1 MDAAKMNKR
10 ALKNLKKKN
19 QIATPKGDKIYYGLV
34 NFFLILFFLII
45 LLPLLNVV
53 ASSFS
58 EARAVNQGKV
68 LLWPVNFTTR
78 GYKAVFEYRGIWR
91 SYANTFLYTITGTAL
106 NLAMTMICAYP
117 LARRNLPFKGPVVA
131 LFMFT
136 MLFGGGTIPNY
147 LLVRNL
153 GMMNTI
159 WAMIVPGAIS
169 VYNMIIA
176 RTFIQGI
183 PVDMEEAAKIDGCS
197 DVRYFFSIVL
207 PLSKTVIS
215 VLGLYY
221 AVAHWNDYFTAFL
234 YLSDNEKMPL
244 QIILRTILINNPFS
258 EASATVDEETLLNN
272 QALQDL
278 LKYALII
285 VSSVPVLVIY
295 HFVKKF
301 FLKGV
306 MLGAVKG

>member
-1 MDAAKMNKR
+1 MDATKKLSR
-10 ALKNLKKKN
+10 KNSIKV
-19 QIATPKGDKIYYGLV
+19 PRGDKIYYGIV
-34 NFFLILFFLII
+34 NLFLFLFFMAI
-45 LLPLLNVV
+45 LLPLINVV

-58 EARAVNQGKV
+58 DAKTVNQGKV
-68 LLWPVNFTTR
+68 LFWPVNFTTE
-78 GYKAVFEYRGIWR
+78 GYKAVFQYKGIWR
-91 SYANTFLYTITGTAL
+91 SYANTFLYTITGTAV
-106 NLAMTMICAYP
+106 NLAMTLMCAYP
-117 LARRNLPFKGPVVA
+117 LARKELPFKGPVVA

-147 LLVRNL
+147 ILIRNL
-153 GMMNTI
+153 HMMNTI
-159 WAMIVPGAIS
+159 WAMIIPGAIS

-176 RTFIQGI
+176 RTFIQNI
-183 PVDMEEAAKIDGCS
+183 PSDLEEAAKIDGCS

-244 QIILRTILINNPFS
+244 QITLRAILINNSFS
-258 EASATVDEETLLNN
+258 ADAAASVNEETLLNN

-278 LKYALII
+278 LKYSLII
-285 VSSVPVLVIY
+285 VSSVPVLIIY
-295 HFVKKF
+295 PFVKKY

>member
-1 MDAAKMNKR
+1 MDATKKLSR
-10 ALKNLKKKN
+10 KNAIKV
-19 QIATPKGDKIYYGLV
+19 PRGDKIYSGIV
-34 NFFLILFFLII
+34 NLFLFLFFMAI

-58 EARAVNQGKV
+58 DAKTVNQGKV
-68 LLWPVNFTTR
+68 LFWPVNFTTE

-91 SYANTFLYTITGTAL
+91 SYANTFLYTITGTAV
-106 NLAMTMICAYP
+106 NLAMTLMCAYP
-117 LARRNLPFKGPVVA
+117 LARKDLPFKGPVVA

-136 MLFGGGTIPNY
+136 MLFSGGTIPNY
-147 LLVRNL
+147 ILIRNL
-153 GMMNTI
+153 HMMNTI
-159 WAMIVPGAIS
+159 WAMIIPGAIS

-176 RTFIQGI
+176 RTFIQNI
-183 PVDMEEAAKIDGCS
+183 PSDLEEAAKIDGCS
-197 DVRYFFSIVL
+197 DIRYFFSIVL

-244 QIILRTILINNPFS
+244 QITLRAILINNTFS
-258 EASATVDEETLLNN
+258 ADTSASINEETLLNN

-278 LKYALII
+278 LKYSLII
-285 VSSVPVLVIY
+285 VSSVPVLIIY
-295 HFVKKF
+295 PFVKKY

>member
-1 MDAAKMNKR
+1 MDATRKLSR
-10 ALKNLKKKN
+10 KNAIKV
-19 QIATPKGDKIYYGLV
+19 PRGDKIYYGIV
-34 NFFLILFFLII
+34 NLFLFLFFMAI
-45 LLPLLNVV
+45 LLPLINVV

-58 EARAVNQGKV
+58 EAKAVNQGKV
-68 LLWPVNFTTR
+68 LFWPVQFTTK

-91 SYANTFLYTITGTAL
+91 SYANTFLYTITGTAV
-106 NLAMTMICAYP
+106 NLAMTLMCAYP
-117 LARRNLPFKGPVVA
+117 LARKDLPFKGPVVA

-147 LLVRNL
+147 ILIRNL
-153 GMMNTI
+153 HMMNTI
-159 WAMIVPGAIS
+159 WAMIIPGAIS

-176 RTFIQGI
+176 RTFIQNI
-183 PVDMEEAAKIDGCS
+183 PADLEEAAKIDGCS

-221 AVAHWNDYFTAFL
+221 AVAHWNYYFTAFL

-244 QIILRTILINNPFS
+244 QITLRAILINNSFS
-258 EASATVDEETLLNN
+258 ADAAASIDEETLLNN

-278 LKYALII
+278 LKYSLII
-285 VSSVPVLVIY
+285 VSSVPVLIIY
-295 HFVKKF
+295 PFVKKY

>member
-1 MDAAKMNKR
+1 MDATKKLSR
-10 ALKNLKKKN
+10 KNSIN
-19 QIATPKGDKIYYGLV
+19 VPRGDKIYYGIV
-34 NFFLILFFLII
+34 NVCLFLFFMAI

-58 EARAVNQGKV
+58 DAKTVNQGKV
-68 LLWPVNFTTR
+68 LFWPVNFTTE
-78 GYKAVFEYRGIWR
+78 GYKAVFQYKGIWR
-91 SYANTFLYTITGTAL
+91 SYANTFLYTITGTAV
-106 NLAMTMICAYP
+106 NLAMTLMCAYP
-117 LARRNLPFKGPVVA
+117 LARKALPFKGPVVA

-147 LLVRNL
+147 ILIRNL
-153 GMMNTI
+153 HMMNTI
-159 WAMIVPGAIS
+159 WAMIIPGAIS

-176 RTFIQGI
+176 RTFIQNI
-183 PVDMEEAAKIDGCS
+183 PSDLEEAAKIDGCS
-197 DVRYFFSIVL
+197 DIRYFFSIVL

-244 QIILRTILINNPFS
+244 QITLRAILINNTFS
-258 EASATVDEETLLNN
+258 ADAAASVNEETLLNN

-278 LKYALII
+278 LKYSLII
-285 VSSVPVLVIY
+285 VSSVPVLIIY
-295 HFVKKF
+295 PFVKKY

>member
-1 MDAAKMNKR
+1 MDATRKLSR
-10 ALKNLKKKN
+10 KNAIKV
-19 QIATPKGDKIYYGLV
+19 PRGDKIYYGIV
-34 NFFLILFFLII
+34 NLFLFLFFMAI
-45 LLPLLNVV
+45 LLPLINVV

-58 EARAVNQGKV
+58 EAKAVNQGKV
-68 LLWPVNFTTR
+68 LFWPVQFTTK
-78 GYKAVFEYRGIWR
+78 GYKAVFEYKGIWR
-91 SYANTFLYTITGTAL
+91 SYANTFLYTISGTAV
-106 NLAMTMICAYP
+106 NLAMTLMCAYP
-117 LARRNLPFKGPVVA
+117 LARKDLPFKGPVVA

-147 LLVRNL
+147 ILIRNL
-153 GMMNTI
+153 HMMNTI
-159 WAMIVPGAIS
+159 WAMIIPGAIS

-176 RTFIQGI
+176 RTFIQNI
-183 PVDMEEAAKIDGCS
+183 PADLEEAAKIDGCS

-244 QIILRTILINNPFS
+244 QITLRAILINNSFS
-258 EASATVDEETLLNN
+258 ADAATSIDEETLLNN

-278 LKYALII
+278 LKYSLII
-285 VSSVPVLVIY
+285 VSSVPVLIIY
-295 HFVKKF
+295 PFVKKY

>member
-1 MDAAKMNKR
+1 MDATKKLSR
-10 ALKNLKKKN
+10 KNSIKV
-19 QIATPKGDKIYYGLV
+19 PRGDKIYYGIV
-34 NFFLILFFLII
+34 NLFLFLFFMAI
-45 LLPLLNVV
+45 LLPLINVV

-58 EARAVNQGKV
+58 EAKAVNQGKV
-68 LLWPVNFTTR
+68 LFWPVQFTTK

-91 SYANTFLYTITGTAL
+91 SYANTFLYTITGTAV
-106 NLAMTMICAYP
+106 NLAMTLMCAYP
-117 LARRNLPFKGPVVA
+117 LARKDLPFKGPVVA

-147 LLVRNL
+147 ILIRNL
-153 GMMNTI
+153 HMMNTI
-159 WAMIVPGAIS
+159 WAMIIPGAIS

-176 RTFIQGI
+176 RTFIQNI
-183 PVDMEEAAKIDGCS
+183 PSDLEEAAKIDGCS

-244 QIILRTILINNPFS
+244 QITLRAILINNSFS
-258 EASATVDEETLLNN
+258 ADAAASVNEETLLNN

-278 LKYALII
+278 LKYSLII
-285 VSSVPVLVIY
+285 VDRKSTRLNSSHLWLSRMPSS
-295 HFVKKF
+295 
-301 FLKGV
+301 
-306 MLGAVKG
+306 A

>member
-1 MDAAKMNKR
+1 MDATRKLSR
-10 ALKNLKKKN
+10 KNAIKV
-19 QIATPKGDKIYYGLV
+19 PRGDKIYYGIV
-34 NFFLILFFLII
+34 NLFLFLFFMAI
-45 LLPLLNVV
+45 LLPLINVV

-58 EARAVNQGKV
+58 EAKAVNQGKV
-68 LLWPVNFTTR
+68 LFWPVQFTTK

-91 SYANTFLYTITGTAL
+91 SYANTFLYTITGTAV
-106 NLAMTMICAYP
+106 NLAMTLMCAYP
-117 LARRNLPFKGPVVA
+117 LARKDLPFKGPVVA

-147 LLVRNL
+147 ILIRNL
-153 GMMNTI
+153 HMMNTI
-159 WAMIVPGAIS
+159 WAMIIPGAIS

-176 RTFIQGI
+176 RTFIQNI
-183 PVDMEEAAKIDGCS
+183 PSDLEEAAKIDGCS

-244 QIILRTILINNPFS
+244 QITLRAILINNTFS
-258 EASATVDEETLLNN
+258 ADATASVNEETLLNN

-278 LKYALII
+278 LKYSLII
-285 VSSVPVLVIY
+285 VSSVPVLIIY
-295 HFVKKF
+295 PFVKKY

>member
-1 MDAAKMNKR
+1 MDATRKLSR
-10 ALKNLKKKN
+10 KNAIKV
-19 QIATPKGDKIYYGLV
+19 PRGDKIYYGIV
-34 NFFLILFFLII
+34 NLFLFLFFMAI
-45 LLPLLNVV
+45 LLPLINVV

-58 EARAVNQGKV
+58 EAKAVNQGKV
-68 LLWPVNFTTR
+68 LFWPVQFTTK

-91 SYANTFLYTITGTAL
+91 SYANTFLYTITGTAV
-106 NLAMTMICAYP
+106 NLAMTLMCAYP
-117 LARRNLPFKGPVVA
+117 LARKDLPFKGPVVA

-147 LLVRNL
+147 ILIRNL
-153 GMMNTI
+153 HMMNTI
-159 WAMIVPGAIS
+159 WAMIIPGAIS
-169 VYNMIIA
+169 VYNRIIA
-176 RTFIQGI
+176 RTFIQNI
-183 PVDMEEAAKIDGCS
+183 PSDLEEAAKIDGCS

-244 QIILRTILINNPFS
+244 QITLRAILINNTFS
-258 EASATVDEETLLNN
+258 ADATASVNEETLLNN

-278 LKYALII
+278 LKYSLII
-285 VSSVPVLVIY
+285 VSSVPVLIIY
-295 HFVKKF
+295 PFVKKY

>member
-1 MDAAKMNKR
+1 MDATRKLSR
-10 ALKNLKKKN
+10 KNAIKV
-19 QIATPKGDKIYYGLV
+19 PRGDKIYYGIV
-34 NFFLILFFLII
+34 NLFLFLFFMAI
-45 LLPLLNVV
+45 LLPLINVV

-58 EARAVNQGKV
+58 EAKAVNQGKV
-68 LLWPVNFTTR
+68 LFWPVQFTTK

-91 SYANTFLYTITGTAL
+91 SYANTFLYTITGTAV
-106 NLAMTMICAYP
+106 NLAMTLMCAYP
-117 LARRNLPFKGPVVA
+117 LARKDLPFKGPVVA

-147 LLVRNL
+147 ILIRNL
-153 GMMNTI
+153 HMMNTI
-159 WAMIVPGAIS
+159 WAMIIPGAIS

-176 RTFIQGI
+176 RTFIQNI
-183 PVDMEEAAKIDGCS
+183 PSDLEEAAKIDGCS

-244 QIILRTILINNPFS
+244 QITLRAILINNTFS
-258 EASATVDEETLLNN
+258 ADAAASVNEETLLNN

-278 LKYALII
+278 LKYSLII
-285 VSSVPVLVIY
+285 VSSVPVLIIY
-295 HFVKKF
+295 PFVKKY

>member
-1 MDAAKMNKR
+1 MDATRKLSR
-10 ALKNLKKKN
+10 KNAIKV
-19 QIATPKGDKIYYGLV
+19 PRGDKIYYGIV
-34 NFFLILFFLII
+34 NLFLFLFFMAI
-45 LLPLLNVV
+45 LLPLINVV

-58 EARAVNQGKV
+58 EAKAVNQGKV
-68 LLWPVNFTTR
+68 LFWPVQFTTK

-91 SYANTFLYTITGTAL
+91 SYANTFLYTITGTAV
-106 NLAMTMICAYP
+106 NLAMTLMCAYP
-117 LARRNLPFKGPVVA
+117 LARKDLPFKGPVVA

-147 LLVRNL
+147 ILIRNL
-153 GMMNTI
+153 HMMNTI
-159 WAMIVPGAIS
+159 WAMIIPGAIS

-176 RTFIQGI
+176 RTFIQNI
-183 PVDMEEAAKIDGCS
+183 PSDLEEAAKIDGCS

-234 YLSDNEKMPL
+234 NLSDNEKMPL
-244 QIILRTILINNPFS
+244 QITLRAILINNTFS
-258 EASATVDEETLLNN
+258 ADATASVNEETLLNN

-278 LKYALII
+278 LKYSLII
-285 VSSVPVLVIY
+285 VSSVHVLIIY
-295 HFVKKF
+295 PFVKKY
-301 FLKGV
+301 FLQGV

>member
-1 MDAAKMNKR
+1 MDATKKLSR
-10 ALKNLKKKN
+10 KNSIKV
-19 QIATPKGDKIYYGLV
+19 PRGDKIYYGIV
-34 NFFLILFFLII
+34 NLFLFLFFMAI
-45 LLPLLNVV
+45 LLPLINVV

-58 EARAVNQGKV
+58 EAKAVNQGKV
-68 LLWPVNFTTR
+68 LFWPVQFTTK

-91 SYANTFLYTITGTAL
+91 SYANTFLYTITGTAV
-106 NLAMTMICAYP
+106 NLAMTLMCAYP
-117 LARRNLPFKGPVVA
+117 LARKELPFKGPVVA

-147 LLVRNL
+147 ILIRNL
-153 GMMNTI
+153 HMMNTI
-159 WAMIVPGAIS
+159 WAMIIPGAIS

-176 RTFIQGI
+176 RTFIQNI
-183 PVDMEEAAKIDGCS
+183 PSDLEEAAKIDGCS

-244 QIILRTILINNPFS
+244 QITLRAILINNSFS
-258 EASATVDEETLLNN
+258 ADAAASVNEETLLNN

-278 LKYALII
+278 LKYSLII
-285 VSSVPVLVIY
+285 VSSVPVLIIY
-295 HFVKKF
+295 PFVKKY

>member
-1 MDAAKMNKR
+1 MDATKKLR
-10 ALKNLKKKN
+10 RKNS
-19 QIATPKGDKIYYGLV
+19 ISVPRSDKIYYGIV
-34 NFFLILFFLII
+34 NFFLFLFFMAI

-58 EARAVNQGKV
+58 DAKTVNQGKV
-68 LLWPVNFTTR
+68 LFWPVNFTIE
-78 GYKAVFEYRGIWR
+78 GYKAVFQYKGIWR
-91 SYANTFLYTITGTAL
+91 SYVNTFLYTISGTAI
-106 NLAMTMICAYP
+106 NLAMTLMCAYP
-117 LARRNLPFKGPVVA
+117 LARKDLPFKGPVVA

-147 LLVRNL
+147 ILVRNL
-153 GMMNTI
+153 HMMNTI
-159 WAMIVPGAIS
+159 WAMIIPGAIS

-176 RTFIQGI
+176 RTFIQNI
-183 PVDMEEAAKIDGCS
+183 PSDLEEAAKIDGCS
-197 DVRYFFSIVL
+197 DIRYFFSIVL

-234 YLSDNEKMPL
+234 YLNDNDKMPL
-244 QIILRTILINNPFS
+244 QITLRAILINNQFS
-258 EASATVDEETLLNN
+258 GDAAASVNEETLLNN

-278 LKYALII
+278 LKYSLII
-285 VSSVPVLVIY
+285 VSSVPVLIIY
-295 HFVKKF
+295 PFVKKY

>member
-1 MDAAKMNKR
+1 MDATRKLSR
-10 ALKNLKKKN
+10 KNAIKV
-19 QIATPKGDKIYYGLV
+19 PRGDKIYYGIV
-34 NFFLILFFLII
+34 NLFLFLFFMAI
-45 LLPLLNVV
+45 LLPLINVV

-58 EARAVNQGKV
+58 EAKAVNQGKV
-68 LLWPVNFTTR
+68 LFWPVQFTTK

-91 SYANTFLYTITGTAL
+91 SYANTFLYTITGTAV
-106 NLAMTMICAYP
+106 NLAMTLMCAYP
-117 LARRNLPFKGPVVA
+117 LARKDLPFKGPVVA

-147 LLVRNL
+147 ILIRNL
-153 GMMNTI
+153 HMMNTI
-159 WAMIVPGAIS
+159 WAMIIPGAIS

-176 RTFIQGI
+176 RTFIQNI
-183 PVDMEEAAKIDGCS
+183 PADLEEAAKIDGCS

-234 YLSDNEKMPL
+234 YMSDNEKMPL
-244 QIILRTILINNPFS
+244 QITLRAILINNSFS
-258 EASATVDEETLLNN
+258 ADAAASIAEETLLNN

-278 LKYALII
+278 LKYSLII
-285 VSSVPVLVIY
+285 VSSVPVLIIY
-295 HFVKKF
+295 PFVKKY

>member
-1 MDAAKMNKR
+1 MDATRKLSR
-10 ALKNLKKKN
+10 KNAIKV
-19 QIATPKGDKIYYGLV
+19 PRGDKIYYGIV
-34 NFFLILFFLII
+34 NLFLFLFFMAI
-45 LLPLLNVV
+45 LLPLINVV

-58 EARAVNQGKV
+58 EAKAVNQGKV
-68 LLWPVNFTTR
+68 LFWPVQFTTK

-91 SYANTFLYTITGTAL
+91 SYANTFLYTITGTAV
-106 NLAMTMICAYP
+106 NLAMTLMCAYP
-117 LARRNLPFKGPVVA
+117 LARKDLPFKGPVVA

-147 LLVRNL
+147 ILIRNL
-153 GMMNTI
+153 HMMNTI
-159 WAMIVPGAIS
+159 WAMIIPGAIS

-176 RTFIQGI
+176 RTFIQNI
-183 PVDMEEAAKIDGCS
+183 PADLEEAAKIDGCS

-244 QIILRTILINNPFS
+244 QITLRAILINNTFS
-258 EASATVDEETLLNN
+258 ADAAASVNEETLLNN

-278 LKYALII
+278 LKYSLII
-285 VSSVPVLVIY
+285 VSSVPVLIIY
-295 HFVKKF
+295 PFVKKY

>member
-1 MDAAKMNKR
+1 MDATRKLSR
-10 ALKNLKKKN
+10 KNAIKV
-19 QIATPKGDKIYYGLV
+19 PRGDKIYYGIV
-34 NFFLILFFLII
+34 NLFLFLFFMAI
-45 LLPLLNVV
+45 LLPLINVV

-58 EARAVNQGKV
+58 EAKAVNQGKV
-68 LLWPVNFTTR
+68 LFWPVQFTTK

-91 SYANTFLYTITGTAL
+91 SYANTFLYTITGTAV
-106 NLAMTMICAYP
+106 NLAMTLMCAYP
-117 LARRNLPFKGPVVA
+117 LARKDLPFKGPVVA

-147 LLVRNL
+147 ILIRNL
-153 GMMNTI
+153 HMMNTI
-159 WAMIVPGAIS
+159 WAMIIPGAIS

-176 RTFIQGI
+176 RTFIQNI
-183 PVDMEEAAKIDGCS
+183 PSDLEEAAKIDGCS

-244 QIILRTILINNPFS
+244 QITLRAILINNSFS
-258 EASATVDEETLLNN
+258 ADAAASIDEETLLNN

-278 LKYALII
+278 LKYSLII
-285 VSSVPVLVIY
+285 VSSVPVLIIY
-295 HFVKKF
+295 PFVKKY

>member
-1 MDAAKMNKR
+1 MDATRKLSR
-10 ALKNLKKKN
+10 KNAIKV
-19 QIATPKGDKIYYGLV
+19 PRGDKIYYGIV
-34 NFFLILFFLII
+34 NLFLFLFFMAI
-45 LLPLLNVV
+45 LLPLINVV

-58 EARAVNQGKV
+58 EAKAVNQGKV
-68 LLWPVNFTTR
+68 LFWPVQFTTK

-91 SYANTFLYTITGTAL
+91 SYANTFLYTITGTAV
-106 NLAMTMICAYP
+106 NLAMTLMCAYP
-117 LARRNLPFKGPVVA
+117 LARKDLPFKGPVVA

-147 LLVRNL
+147 ILIRNL
-153 GMMNTI
+153 HMMNTI
-159 WAMIVPGAIS
+159 WAMIIPGAIS

-176 RTFIQGI
+176 RTFIQNI
-183 PVDMEEAAKIDGCS
+183 PADLEEAAKIDGCS

-244 QIILRTILINNPFS
+244 QITLRAILINNTFS
-258 EASATVDEETLLNN
+258 ADATASVNEETLLNN

-278 LKYALII
+278 LKYSLII
-285 VSSVPVLVIY
+285 VSSVPVLIIY
-295 HFVKKF
+295 PFVKKY

>member
-1 MDAAKMNKR
+1 MDATKKLSR
-10 ALKNLKKKN
+10 KNS
-19 QIATPKGDKIYYGLV
+19 ITVPRGDKIYYGIV
-34 NFFLILFFLII
+34 NVCLFLFFMAI

-58 EARAVNQGKV
+58 DAKTVNQGKV
-68 LLWPVNFTTR
+68 LFWPVNFTTE
-78 GYKAVFEYRGIWR
+78 GYKAVFQYKGIWR
-91 SYANTFLYTITGTAL
+91 SYANTFLYTISGTAV
-106 NLAMTMICAYP
+106 NLAMTLMCAYP
-117 LARRNLPFKGPVVA
+117 LARKDLPFKGPVVA

-147 LLVRNL
+147 ILIRNL
-153 GMMNTI
+153 HMMNTI
-159 WAMIVPGAIS
+159 WAMIIPGAIS

-176 RTFIQGI
+176 RTFIQNI
-183 PVDMEEAAKIDGCS
+183 PSDLEEAAKIDGCS
-197 DVRYFFSIVL
+197 DIRYFFSIVL

-244 QIILRTILINNPFS
+244 QITLRAILINNTFS
-258 EASATVDEETLLNN
+258 ADAAASVNEETLLNN

-278 LKYALII
+278 LKYSLII
-285 VSSVPVLVIY
+285 VSSVPVLIIY
-295 HFVKKF
+295 PFVKKY

>member
-1 MDAAKMNKR
+1 MDATRKLSR
-10 ALKNLKKKN
+10 KNAIKV
-19 QIATPKGDKIYYGLV
+19 PRGDKIYYGIV
-34 NFFLILFFLII
+34 NLFLFLFFMAI
-45 LLPLLNVV
+45 LLPLLNVL

-58 EARAVNQGKV
+58 EAKAVNQGKV
-68 LLWPVNFTTR
+68 LFWPVQFTTK

-91 SYANTFLYTITGTAL
+91 SYANTFLYTITGTAV
-106 NLAMTMICAYP
+106 NLAMTLMCAYP
-117 LARRNLPFKGPVVA
+117 LARKDLPFKGPVVA

-147 LLVRNL
+147 ILIRNL
-153 GMMNTI
+153 HMMNTI
-159 WAMIVPGAIS
+159 WAMIIPGAIS

-176 RTFIQGI
+176 RTFIQNI
-183 PVDMEEAAKIDGCS
+183 PAELEEAATIDGRPA
-197 DVRYFFSIVL
+197 VRSFLRILL
-207 PLSKTVIS
+207 PLSKPVIS

-234 YLSDNEKMPL
+234 YMSDNEKMPL
-244 QIILRTILINNPFS
+244 QITLRAILINNSFS
-258 EASATVDEETLLNN
+258 ADAAASIDEETLLNN

-278 LKYALII
+278 LKYSLII
-285 VSSVPVLVIY
+285 VSSVPVLIIY
-295 HFVKKF
+295 PFVKKY

>member
-1 MDAAKMNKR
+1 MDATRKLSR
-10 ALKNLKKKN
+10 KNAIKV
-19 QIATPKGDKIYYGLV
+19 PRGDKIYYGIV
-34 NFFLILFFLII
+34 NLFLFLFFMAI
-45 LLPLLNVV
+45 LLPLINVV

-58 EARAVNQGKV
+58 EAKAVNQGKV
-68 LLWPVNFTTR
+68 LFWPVQFTTK

-91 SYANTFLYTITGTAL
+91 SYANTFLYTITGTAV
-106 NLAMTMICAYP
+106 NLAMTLMCAYP
-117 LARRNLPFKGPVVA
+117 LARKDLPFKGPVVA

-147 LLVRNL
+147 ILIRNL
-153 GMMNTI
+153 HMMNTI
-159 WAMIVPGAIS
+159 WAMIIPGAIS

-176 RTFIQGI
+176 RTFIQNI
-183 PVDMEEAAKIDGCS
+183 PADLEEAAKIDGCS

-244 QIILRTILINNPFS
+244 QITLRAILINNSFS
-258 EASATVDEETLLNN
+258 ADAAASIDEETLLNN

-278 LKYALII
+278 LKYSLII
-285 VSSVPVLVIY
+285 VSSVPVLIIY
-295 HFVKKF
+295 PFVKKY

>member
-1 MDAAKMNKR
+1 MDATKKLSR
-10 ALKNLKKKN
+10 KNS
-19 QIATPKGDKIYYGLV
+19 ITVPRGDKIYYGIV
-34 NFFLILFFLII
+34 NVCLFLFFMAI

-58 EARAVNQGKV
+58 EAKTVNQGKV
-68 LLWPVNFTTR
+68 LFWPVNFTTE
-78 GYKAVFEYRGIWR
+78 GYKAVFQYKGIWR
-91 SYANTFLYTITGTAL
+91 SYANTFLYTISGTAV
-106 NLAMTMICAYP
+106 NLAMTLMCAYP
-117 LARRNLPFKGPVVA
+117 LARKELPFKGPVVA

-147 LLVRNL
+147 ILIRNL
-153 GMMNTI
+153 HMMNTI
-159 WAMIVPGAIS
+159 WAMIIPGAIS

-176 RTFIQGI
+176 RTFIQNI
-183 PVDMEEAAKIDGCS
+183 PSDLEEAAKIDGCS

-244 QIILRTILINNPFS
+244 QITLRAILINNTFS
-258 EASATVDEETLLNN
+258 ADAAASVNEETLLNN

-278 LKYALII
+278 LKYSLII
-285 VSSVPVLVIY
+285 VSSVPVLIIY
-295 HFVKKF
+295 PFVKKY

>member
-1 MDAAKMNKR
+1 MDATRKLSR
-10 ALKNLKKKN
+10 KNAIKV
-19 QIATPKGDKIYYGLV
+19 PRGDKIYYGIV
-34 NFFLILFFLII
+34 NLFLFLFFMAI
-45 LLPLLNVV
+45 LLPLINVV

-58 EARAVNQGKV
+58 EAKAVNQGKV
-68 LLWPVNFTTR
+68 LFWPVQFTTK
-78 GYKAVFEYRGIWR
+78 GYKAVFEYKGIWR
-91 SYANTFLYTITGTAL
+91 SYANTFLYTISGTAV
-106 NLAMTMICAYP
+106 NLAMTLMCAYP
-117 LARRNLPFKGPVVA
+117 LARKDLPFKGPVVA

-147 LLVRNL
+147 ILIRNL
-153 GMMNTI
+153 HMMNTI
-159 WAMIVPGAIS
+159 WAMIIPGAIS

-176 RTFIQGI
+176 RTFIQNI
-183 PVDMEEAAKIDGCS
+183 PADLEEAAKIDGCS

-244 QIILRTILINNPFS
+244 QITLRAILINNTFS
-258 EASATVDEETLLNN
+258 ADATASVNEETLLNN

-278 LKYALII
+278 LKYSLII
-285 VSSVPVLVIY
+285 VSSVPVLIIY
-295 HFVKKF
+295 PFVKKY

>member
-1 MDAAKMNKR
+1 MDATRKLSR
-10 ALKNLKKKN
+10 KNAIKV
-19 QIATPKGDKIYYGLV
+19 PRGDKIYYGIV
-34 NFFLILFFLII
+34 NLFLFLFFMAI
-45 LLPLLNVV
+45 LLPLINVV

-58 EARAVNQGKV
+58 EAKAVNQGKV
-68 LLWPVNFTTR
+68 LFWPVQFTTK

-91 SYANTFLYTITGTAL
+91 SYANTFLYTITGTAV
-106 NLAMTMICAYP
+106 NLAMTLMCAYP
-117 LARRNLPFKGPVVA
+117 LARKDLPFKGPVVA

-147 LLVRNL
+147 ILIRNL
-153 GMMNTI
+153 HMMNTI
-159 WAMIVPGAIS
+159 WAMIIPGAIS

-176 RTFIQGI
+176 RTFIQNI
-183 PVDMEEAAKIDGCS
+183 PADLEEAAKIDGCS

-244 QIILRTILINNPFS
+244 QITLRAILINNTFS
-258 EASATVDEETLLNN
+258 ADATASVNE
-272 QALQDL
+272 
-278 LKYALII
+278 
-285 VSSVPVLVIY
+285 
-295 HFVKKF
+295 
-301 FLKGV
+301 
-306 MLGAVKG
+306 

>member
-1 MDAAKMNKR
+1 MDATRKLSR
-10 ALKNLKKKN
+10 KNAIKV
-19 QIATPKGDKIYYGLV
+19 PRGDKIYYGIV
-34 NFFLILFFLII
+34 NLFLFLFLMAI
-45 LLPLLNVV
+45 LLPLINVV

-58 EARAVNQGKV
+58 EAKAVNQGKV
-68 LLWPVNFTTR
+68 LFWPVQFTTK

-91 SYANTFLYTITGTAL
+91 SYANTFLYTITGTAV
-106 NLAMTMICAYP
+106 NLAMTLMCAYP
-117 LARRNLPFKGPVVA
+117 LARKDLPFKGPVVA

-147 LLVRNL
+147 ILIRNL
-153 GMMNTI
+153 HMMNTI
-159 WAMIVPGAIS
+159 WAMIIPGAIS

-176 RTFIQGI
+176 RTFIQNI
-183 PVDMEEAAKIDGCS
+183 PSDLEEAAKIDGCS

-207 PLSKTVIS
+207 PLSTTVIS

-221 AVAHWNDYFTAFL
+221 AVAHWNDYFPAFL

-244 QIILRTILINNPFS
+244 QITLRAILINNTFS
-258 EASATVDEETLLNN
+258 ADATASVNEETLLNN

-278 LKYALII
+278 LKYSLII
-285 VSSVPVLVIY
+285 VSSVPVLIIY
-295 HFVKKF
+295 PFVKKYV
-301 FLKGV
+301 LKGV

>member
-1 MDAAKMNKR
+1 MDATKKLSR
-10 ALKNLKKKN
+10 KNSIKV
-19 QIATPKGDKIYYGLV
+19 PRGDKIYYGIV
-34 NFFLILFFLII
+34 NLFLFLFFMAI

-58 EARAVNQGKV
+58 EAKTVNQGKV
-68 LLWPVNFTTR
+68 LFWPVNFTTE
-78 GYKAVFEYRGIWR
+78 GYKAVFQYKGIWR
-91 SYANTFLYTITGTAL
+91 SYANTFLYTITGTAV
-106 NLAMTMICAYP
+106 NLAMTLMCAYP
-117 LARRNLPFKGPVVA
+117 LARKDLPFKGPVVA

-147 LLVRNL
+147 ILIRNL
-153 GMMNTI
+153 HMMNTI
-159 WAMIVPGAIS
+159 WAMIIPGAIS

-176 RTFIQGI
+176 RTFIQNI
-183 PVDMEEAAKIDGCS
+183 PTDLEEAAKIDGCS

-244 QIILRTILINNPFS
+244 QITLRAILINNTFS
-258 EASATVDEETLLNN
+258 ADAAASVNEETLLNN

-278 LKYALII
+278 LKYSLII
-285 VSSVPVLVIY
+285 VSSVPVLIIY
-295 HFVKKF
+295 PFVKKY

>member
-1 MDAAKMNKR
+1 MDATRKLSR
-10 ALKNLKKKN
+10 KNAIKV
-19 QIATPKGDKIYYGLV
+19 PRGDKIYYGIV
-34 NFFLILFFLII
+34 NLFLFLFFMAI
-45 LLPLLNVV
+45 LLPLINVV

-58 EARAVNQGKV
+58 EAKAVNQGKV
-68 LLWPVNFTTR
+68 LFWPVQFTTK
-78 GYKAVFEYRGIWR
+78 GYKAVFEYKGIWR
-91 SYANTFLYTITGTAL
+91 SYANTFLYTISGTAV
-106 NLAMTMICAYP
+106 NLAMTLMCAYP
-117 LARRNLPFKGPVVA
+117 LARKDLPFKGPVVA

-147 LLVRNL
+147 ILIRNL
-153 GMMNTI
+153 HMMNTI
-159 WAMIVPGAIS
+159 WAMIIPGAIS

-176 RTFIQGI
+176 RTFIQNI
-183 PVDMEEAAKIDGCS
+183 PADLEEAAKIDGCS
-197 DVRYFFSIVL
+197 DVRFFFSIVL

-244 QIILRTILINNPFS
+244 QITLRAILINNSFS
-258 EASATVDEETLLNN
+258 ADAATSIDEETLLNN

-278 LKYALII
+278 LKYSLII
-285 VSSVPVLVIY
+285 VSSVPVLIIY
-295 HFVKKF
+295 PFVKKY

>member
-1 MDAAKMNKR
+1 MDATKKLSR
-10 ALKNLKKKN
+10 KNSIKV
-19 QIATPKGDKIYYGLV
+19 PRGDKIYYGIV
-34 NFFLILFFLII
+34 NLFLFLFFMAI

-58 EARAVNQGKV
+58 EAKTVNQGKV
-68 LLWPVNFTTR
+68 LFWPVNFTTE
-78 GYKAVFEYRGIWR
+78 GYKAVFQYKGIWR
-91 SYANTFLYTITGTAL
+91 SYANTFLYTITGTAV
-106 NLAMTMICAYP
+106 NLAMTLMCAYP
-117 LARRNLPFKGPVVA
+117 LARKDLPFKGPVVA

-147 LLVRNL
+147 ILIRNL
-153 GMMNTI
+153 HMMNTI
-159 WAMIVPGAIS
+159 WAMIIPGAIS

-176 RTFIQGI
+176 RTFIQNI
-183 PVDMEEAAKIDGCS
+183 PADLEEAAKIDGCS

-244 QIILRTILINNPFS
+244 QITLRAILINNTFS
-258 EASATVDEETLLNN
+258 ADATASVNEETLLNN

-278 LKYALII
+278 LKYSLII
-285 VSSVPVLVIY
+285 VSSVPVLIIY
-295 HFVKKF
+295 PFVKKY

>member
-1 MDAAKMNKR
+1 MDATR
-10 ALKNLKKKN
+10 RLSRKNAIKV
-19 QIATPKGDKIYYGLV
+19 PRGDKIYYGIV
-34 NFFLILFFLII
+34 NLFLFLFFMAI
-45 LLPLLNVV
+45 LLPLINVV

-58 EARAVNQGKV
+58 EAKAVNQGKV
-68 LLWPVNFTTR
+68 LFWPVQFTTK

-91 SYANTFLYTITGTAL
+91 SYANTFLYTITGTAV
-106 NLAMTMICAYP
+106 NLAMTLMCAYP
-117 LARRNLPFKGPVVA
+117 LARKDLPFKGPVVA

-147 LLVRNL
+147 ILIRNL
-153 GMMNTI
+153 HMMNTI
-159 WAMIVPGAIS
+159 WAMIIPGAIS

-176 RTFIQGI
+176 RTFIQNI
-183 PVDMEEAAKIDGCS
+183 PADLEEAAKIDGCS

-244 QIILRTILINNPFS
+244 QITLRAILINNTFS
-258 EASATVDEETLLNN
+258 ADATASVNEETLLNN

-278 LKYALII
+278 LKYSLII
-285 VSSVPVLVIY
+285 VSSVPVLIIY
-295 HFVKKF
+295 PFVKKY

>member
-1 MDAAKMNKR
+1 MDATRKLSR
-10 ALKNLKKKN
+10 KNAIKV
-19 QIATPKGDKIYYGLV
+19 PRGDKIYYGIV
-34 NFFLILFFLII
+34 NLFLFLFFMAI
-45 LLPLLNVV
+45 LLPLINVV

-58 EARAVNQGKV
+58 EAKAVNQGKV
-68 LLWPVNFTTR
+68 LFWPVQFTTK
-78 GYKAVFEYRGIWR
+78 GYKAVFEYKGIWR
-91 SYANTFLYTITGTAL
+91 SYANTFLYTISGTAV
-106 NLAMTMICAYP
+106 NLAMTLMCAYP
-117 LARRNLPFKGPVVA
+117 LARKDLPFKGPVVA

-147 LLVRNL
+147 ILIRNL
-153 GMMNTI
+153 HMMNTI
-159 WAMIVPGAIS
+159 WAMIIPGAIS

-176 RTFIQGI
+176 RTFIQNI
-183 PVDMEEAAKIDGCS
+183 PSDLEEAAKIDGCS

-244 QIILRTILINNPFS
+244 QITLRAILINNTFS
-258 EASATVDEETLLNN
+258 ADATASVNEETLLNN

-278 LKYALII
+278 LKYSLII
-285 VSSVPVLVIY
+285 VSSVPVLIIY
-295 HFVKKF
+295 PFVKKY

>member
-1 MDAAKMNKR
+1 MDATRKLSR
-10 ALKNLKKKN
+10 KNAIKV
-19 QIATPKGDKIYYGLV
+19 PRGDKIYYGIV
-34 NFFLILFFLII
+34 NLFLFLFFMAI
-45 LLPLLNVV
+45 LLPLINVV

-58 EARAVNQGKV
+58 EAKAVNQGKV
-68 LLWPVNFTTR
+68 LFWPVQFTTK

-91 SYANTFLYTITGTAL
+91 SYANTFLYTITGTAV
-106 NLAMTMICAYP
+106 NLAMTLMCAYP
-117 LARRNLPFKGPVVA
+117 LARKDLPFKGPVVA

-147 LLVRNL
+147 ILIRNL
-153 GMMNTI
+153 HMMNTI
-159 WAMIVPGAIS
+159 WAMIIPGAIS

-176 RTFIQGI
+176 RTFIQNI
-183 PVDMEEAAKIDGCS
+183 PADLEEAAKIDGCS

-244 QIILRTILINNPFS
+244 QITLRAILINNSFS
-258 EASATVDEETLLNN
+258 AVAAASIDEETLLNN
-272 QALQDL
+272 LALQDL
-278 LKYALII
+278 LKYSLII
-285 VSSVPVLVIY
+285 VSSVPVLIIY
-295 HFVKKF
+295 PFVKKY

>member
-1 MDAAKMNKR
+1 MDATKKLSR
-10 ALKNLKKKN
+10 KNSIN
-19 QIATPKGDKIYYGLV
+19 VPRGDKIYYGIV
-34 NFFLILFFLII
+34 NLFLFLFFMAI
-45 LLPLLNVV
+45 LLPLINVV

-58 EARAVNQGKV
+58 EAKAVNQGKV
-68 LLWPVNFTTR
+68 LFWPVQFTTK

-91 SYANTFLYTITGTAL
+91 SYANTFLYTITGTAV
-106 NLAMTMICAYP
+106 NLAMTLMCAYP
-117 LARRNLPFKGPVVA
+117 LARKELPFKGPVVA

-147 LLVRNL
+147 ILIRNL
-153 GMMNTI
+153 HMMNTI
-159 WAMIVPGAIS
+159 WAMIIPGAIS

-176 RTFIQGI
+176 RTFIQNI
-183 PVDMEEAAKIDGCS
+183 PSDLEEAAKIDGCS

-244 QIILRTILINNPFS
+244 QITLRAILINNSFS
-258 EASATVDEETLLNN
+258 ADAAASVNEETLLNN

-278 LKYALII
+278 LKYSLII
-285 VSSVPVLVIY
+285 VSSVPVLIIY
-295 HFVKKF
+295 PFVKKY

>member
-1 MDAAKMNKR
+1 MEATRKLSR
-10 ALKNLKKKN
+10 KNAIKV
-19 QIATPKGDKIYYGLV
+19 PRGDKIYYGIV
-34 NFFLILFFLII
+34 NLFLFLFFMAI
-45 LLPLLNVV
+45 LLPLINVV

-58 EARAVNQGKV
+58 EAKAVNQGKV
-68 LLWPVNFTTR
+68 LFWPVQFTTK

-91 SYANTFLYTITGTAL
+91 SYANTFLYTITGTAV
-106 NLAMTMICAYP
+106 NLAMTLMCAYP
-117 LARRNLPFKGPVVA
+117 LARKDLPFKGPVVA

-147 LLVRNL
+147 ILIRNL
-153 GMMNTI
+153 HMMNTI
-159 WAMIVPGAIS
+159 WAMIIPGAIS

-176 RTFIQGI
+176 RTFIQNI
-183 PVDMEEAAKIDGCS
+183 PADLEEAAKIDGCS

-234 YLSDNEKMPL
+234 YMSDNEKMPL
-244 QIILRTILINNPFS
+244 QITLRAILINNSFS
-258 EASATVDEETLLNN
+258 ADAAASIDEETLLNN

-278 LKYALII
+278 LKYSLII
-285 VSSVPVLVIY
+285 VSSVPVLIIY
-295 HFVKKF
+295 PFVKKY